1 MTFTLRLTH
10 DEPRLVFLAL
20 VYHLA
25 RPGSE
30 LDADTLAPSE
40 SGLRDVKVALGAHL
54 FEDSALVELDE
65 QQYRKLL
72 SAIYGSVNELRVLHM
87 RGDSGSV
94 PGFRDT
100 ARQLFPAMADEPEAP
115 LELAEAM
122 MLFHR
127 RLERA
132 VERVAAIDR
141 EERSEPTR
149 SRRWPFKRARRS

>member
-1 MTFTLRLTH
+1 MAFTFRLTH

-40 SGLRDVKVALGAHL
+40 SGLRDVKLELGAHL
-54 FEDSALVELDE
+54 FEQSADVELDQE
-65 QQYRKLL
+65 QYRRLL

-87 RGDSGSV
+87 RGDRGSV

-100 ARQLFPAMADEPEAP
+100 ARQLFPGMADDPDAA
-115 LELAEAM
+115 LDVAEAM
-122 MLFHR
+122 MLLHR

-132 VERVAAIDR
+132 V
-141 EERSEPTR
+141 
-149 SRRWPFKRARRS
+149 SRATSVKSGDMATSVQSHRWPFRRTKK

>member
-1 MTFTLRLTH
+1 VTFTLRLTH

-20 VYHLA
+20 VYHLG

-30 LDADTLAPSE
+30 LNADTLAPSE

-54 FEDSALVELDE
+54 FEESALIDLDE
-65 QQYRKLL
+65 QQCRKLL

-100 ARQLFPAMADEPEAP
+100 ARQLFPAMAGDPDAA
-115 LELAEAM
+115 LDVAEAM
-122 MLFHR
+122 ILLHR

-132 VERVAAIDR
+132 VGRAAT
-141 EERSEPTR
+141 SAGEPQSPTSQ
-149 SRRWPFKRARRS
+149 SRGWPFRRAKR

>member
-1 MTFTLRLTH
+1 MTFALRLTH

-30 LDADTLAPSE
+30 LDPNTLAPSE
-40 SGLRDVKVALGAHL
+40 SGLRDVKVGLGSHL
-54 FEDSALVELDE
+54 FDEAALIELDE
-65 QQYRKLL
+65 EQYRKLL

-94 PGFRDT
+94 PGFRET
-100 ARQLFPAMADEPEAP
+100 ARQLFPAMTEDPDAA
-115 LELAEAM
+115 LELAQAM

-127 RLERA
+127 RLERSVRRA
-132 VERVAAIDR
+132 SANTKA
-141 EERSEPTR
+141 TQATN
-149 SRRWPFKRARRS
+149 SRRWPFWRGNR